1 MPSPK
6 KKNDHLTALIEALQ
20 GIRYDTIP
28 EDEGWFT
35 TIQLAE
41 ELNCSVGHAS
51 KMILKGQR
59 DGKIETKK
67 FRLNRNG
74 APRVV
79 PHFKSTK
86 GVSRPCKQ

>member
-6 KKNDHLTALIEALQ
+6 KNSKLIDLIEALQ
-20 GIRYDTIP
+20 GGQYDTVP
-28 EDEGWFT
+28 AEEGWFT

-59 DGKIETKK
+59 SGVIESKK

-74 APRVV
+74 APRVI
-79 PHFKSTK
+79 PHFKK
-86 GVSRPCKQ
+86 K

>member
-1 MPSPK
+1 MQS
-6 KKNDHLTALIEALQ
+6 KKNNSKLLALIEAIQ
-20 GIRYDTIP
+20 TTQCETVP
-28 EDEGWFT
+28 PDEGWFT
-35 TIQLAE
+35 TLQLAE

-59 DGKIETKK
+59 AGVIETRK

-79 PHFKSTK
+79 PHFRKK
-86 GVSRPCKQ
+86 